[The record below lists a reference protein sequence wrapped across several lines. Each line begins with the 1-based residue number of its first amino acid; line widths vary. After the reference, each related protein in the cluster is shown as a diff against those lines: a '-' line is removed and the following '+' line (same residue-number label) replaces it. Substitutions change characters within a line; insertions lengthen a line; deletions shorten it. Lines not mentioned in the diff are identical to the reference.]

1 MVRAWIMK
9 KAVIYIRVSTEEQAE
24 KGFSI
29 QAQRDEC
36 YRKALEL
43 GCSRD
48 DVLEFCEEGVSGS
61 ILERPELM
69 EALNRIGKGDIDY
82 FISLDSSRLSRN
94 TAHQLIIIDEIKKA
108 NVQLVFV
115 KNTYEDSPEGRFQ
128 ITIMAAVDE
137 YERARMQ
144 LRSELGKRAKAAQGK
159 LTHSPGLYG
168 YDFDKETDTLSINEK
183 EAEVVRMMYRMLLDE
198 DMGPYSIARKL
209 NDTGIP
215 SPRGKMWYKNT
226 VKRIL
231 VNTAYKGVLYI
242 RRYDTRETKFNK
254 FKGPEDKV
262 RRIEKPRDEWVPVE
276 VPSIV
281 NEDTWN
287 EAQEI
292 MKQARR
298 KWRGYSKAGYL
309 LSSMVTCGLCGNTIH
324 GNLIKQ
330 QSGKKYRYYV
340 CTARSPGIPGREKCE
355 LGFLRAEE
363 IENTVWEHIL
373 RWINNP
379 EELQKEL
386 ENGRPDDMEAREREL
401 EETRADIGRLAAEKD
416 RVATMF
422 QKEFITEGEMEKR
435 MRDIVTRMRVLEDK
449 KAALVNEICKS
460 RLAENDREVLEEISG
475 RLKETIGELTFDDKY
490 EIIRALVREVVVYRD
505 KIVIK
510 ARIPSDITVSI

>member
-1 MVRAWIMK
+1 
-9 KAVIYIRVSTEEQAE
+9 
-24 KGFSI
+24 
-29 QAQRDEC
+29 
-36 YRKALEL
+36 
-43 GCSRD
+43 
-48 DVLEFCEEGVSGS
+48 
-61 ILERPELM
+61 
-69 EALNRIGKGDIDY
+69 GDIDY

-94 TAHQLIIIDEIKKA
+94 TAHQLIIIDQIKKV

-168 YDFDKETDTLSINEK
+168 YDFDKETDILSINEK
-183 EAEVVRMMYRMLLDE
+183 EAEIVRMMYRMLLDE
-198 DMGPYSIARKL
+198 DMGPHSIAKRL
-209 NDTGIP
+209 NDKGIP
-215 SPRGKMWYKNT
+215 GPRSKMWYKNT

-254 FKGPEDKV
+254 YKDPEEKV
-262 RRIEKPRDEWVPVE
+262 KRVERPREEWVPVE
-276 VPSIV
+276 VPAIID
-281 NEDTWN
+281 EETWN

-298 KWRGYSKAGYL
+298 KWRSYGKACYL
-309 LSSMVTCGLCGNTIH
+309 LSAMITCGLCGSTIH
-324 GNLIKQ
+324 GNLITQ
-330 QSGKKYRYYV
+330 HSGRKYRYYV
-340 CTARSPGIPGREKCE
+340 CTARSPGITGREKCE
-355 LGFLRAEE
+355 LGFIRAEE
-363 IENTVWEHIL
+363 IEDAVWDHIL

-386 ENGRPDDMEAREREL
+386 ENSRPEDIKAREREL
-401 EETRADIGRLAAEKD
+401 EEIRADIGRLAAEKD

-422 QKEFITEGEMEKR
+422 QKEFITEDEMEKR
-435 MRDIVTRMRVLEDK
+435 MRDIVTRSRILEDK
-449 KAALVNEICKS
+449 MAALETEIGKS

-475 RLKETIGELTFDDKY
+475 RLKKTIGELTFNDKY
-490 EIIRALVREVVVYRD
+490 EIIRAMVREVVVYRD
-505 KIVIK
+505 KIIIK
-510 ARIPSDITVSI
+510 ARIPSDIAVSI